1 MAGNKHEKDPLAQ
14 QRLKDQD
21 ITEEA
26 LEGNDAELV
35 ENEARVM
42 FADAPGNSAILD
54 L

>member
-14 QRLKDQD
+14 QRFEDQD

-35 ENEARVM
+35 KNKARVM
-42 FADAPGNSAILD
+42 FADALDNPAILD